1 MARAYSQDLRDR
13 VISAALNG
21 AAVREVATRFGI
33 AASTATRWVRRAKET
48 GERKARR
55 QGHGGCSKLDPHREF
70 LLAVIAETPRVTL
83 SALRERLRLERGL
96 SVGAATI
103 WAFLKRERPG
113 AHTRNRT
120 RNLLPRRCKTDDG
133 QRSDNVGC

>member
-13 VISAALNG
+13 VIGAALDG
-21 AAVREVATRFGI
+21 AAVRDVAARFGI
-33 AASTATRWVRRAKET
+33 AASTATRWVKRAKET

-55 QGHGGCSKLDPHREF
+55 QGHGGCSKLDPHRDF
-70 LLAVIAETPRVTL
+70 LLTVITETPRITL

-113 AHTRNRT
+113 PNPKSRAKNMP
-120 RNLLPRRCKTDDG
+120 PRRCKTDDG
-133 QRSDNVGC
+133 RSDNVGC